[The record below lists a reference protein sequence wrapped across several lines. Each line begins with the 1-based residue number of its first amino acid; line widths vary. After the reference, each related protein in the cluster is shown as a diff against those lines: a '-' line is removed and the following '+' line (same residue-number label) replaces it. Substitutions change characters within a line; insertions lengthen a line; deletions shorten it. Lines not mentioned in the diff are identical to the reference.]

1 MAKRDKTS
9 AAIIVWKRFIDPDLC
24 SCRSLHC
31 PGDRARLALCESVLI
46 GTEIPRRSCMFSWL
60 RSPRT
65 QALPSFGAFTRRTR
79 LRSCSSYRAFRISR
93 STILKHSSLITGRNY
108 TFPPPP
114 HPKGNPTHV
123 GGFWMWKG
131 GMYAGHRRW
140 TSRSISDVASLDCG
154 RWFPLTLH
162 MSPYSQPVAPEG
174 ELWGCS
180 KVLPCGL
187 LHLSSLALWSSRI
200 AETVRSRSSSPH
212 GRRLRDR
219 RVDDARQLGRAS
231 ILSNAYRG
239 SLLQGPLV
247 CHRWQTSPRR
257 ESACLSDLTR

>member
-1 MAKRDKTS
+1 MHDLLAPQPTHSGVAFVRGIHS
-9 AAIIVWKRFIDPDLC
+9 ADPP
-24 SCRSLHC
+24 SFMF
-31 PGDRARLALCESVLI
+31 VLS
-46 GTEIPRRSCMFSWL
+46 GVPNLKVNNS
-60 RSPRT
+60 
-65 QALPSFGAFTRRTR
+65 QALNPHHRQELHFS
-79 LRSCSSYRAFRISR
+79 
-93 STILKHSSLITGRNY
+93 
-108 TFPPPP
+108 PPP
-114 HPKGNPTHV
+114 HPKVNPTHV

-162 MSPYSQPVAPEG
+162 VSPYSQPVAPEG

-187 LHLSSLALWSSRI
+187 LHMSSLALWSSRI

-239 SLLQGPLV
+239 SLLQGPFTPASLPGASTEIRLPGSPPV
-247 CHRWQTSPRR
+247 RCPARCRFYIRFHVVRGTCPPLRPGSMSRGKKKPPETVRTASPR
-257 ESACLSDLTR
+257 ATLN